1 MMNKVAKR
9 IVVTVISLWIV
20 ACTGVNG
27 TRPTTYAAP
36 DPKAAEINVRLG
48 LNYLQRG
55 DYDIA
60 LEKLEKALQQN
71 PNLPSA
77 HNTIALLYQRL
88 GELSKAEHHFK
99 QATQR
104 DPRYSAAQNNY
115 GVFLCQQGQYEEA
128 EQRFL
133 EALKNPL
140 YKSPAQAL
148 ENAGMCANRIPDQ
161 TLAESYF
168 LRALQLNSELSKS
181 LLQMAKL
188 RFLNV
193 DYENAQS
200 YIQRY
205 QAVASWQASALFT
218 AIQIANKLNDQDAV
232 ASYALLLRANFP
244 DSDEAQQVKKGQY

>member
-1 MMNKVAKR
+1 M
-9 IVVTVISLWIV
+9 IVIAGISIV
-20 ACTGVNG
+20 LTACNTPGG
-27 TRPTTYAAP
+27 TRPETVVAP
-36 DPKAAEINVRLG
+36 DEKAAEINVSLG
-48 LNYLQRG
+48 LSYFQRG
-55 DYDIA
+55 EYKIA
-60 LEKLEKALQQN
+60 LEKLEKALRQN

-88 GELSKAEHHFK
+88 GENVKAEKHFK
-99 QATQR
+99 QAVQR
-104 DPRYSAAQNNY
+104 DPTYSAAQNNY
-115 GVFLCQQGQYEEA
+115 GVFLCQQSRYEEA

-133 EALKNPL
+133 ESLKNPL
-140 YKSPAQAL
+140 YSSPAQAL

-168 LRALQLNSELSKS
+168 LKALQINPNLAKS

-193 DYENAQS
+193 NYEDAQA
-200 YIQRY
+200 YIKRY
-205 QAVASWQASALFT
+205 QSVAKWGPSSLFT
-218 AIQIANKLNDQDAV
+218 AIQIASKLDDQDAV

>member
-1 MMNKVAKR
+1 MIGIMFKR
-9 IVVTVISLWIV
+9 TIVVVVSLWLMG
-20 ACTGVNG
+20 CTLAGG
-27 TRPTTYAAP
+27 TRPTTHAAP
-36 DPKAAEINVRLG
+36 DPKAAEINVSLG

-55 DYDIA
+55 EYEIA

-88 GELSKAEHHFK
+88 GENEKAEKHFQ
-99 QATQR
+99 QAVQR
-104 DPRYSAAQNNY
+104 DAMYSEAQNNY
-115 GVFLCQQGQYEEA
+115 GVFLCQQGWYLEA

-133 EALKNPL
+133 ASLKNPL
-140 YKSPAQAL
+140 YNNTAQAY
-148 ENAGMCANRIPDQ
+148 ENAGMCTNRIPDQ
-161 TLAESYF
+161 TLAETYF
-168 LRALQLNSELSKS
+168 LKALQIDPNLAKS

-193 DYENAQS
+193 DYEDALS

-205 QAVASWQASALFT
+205 QAVASWGPSALFT
-218 AIQIANKLNDQDAV
+218 AIQITNKLNDQDAV

-244 DSDEAQQVKKGQY
+244 DSDETQKVKKGEY